1 VADGALYSRHDPRRA
16 GVAKPEWGAK
26 RICHNCGARY
36 YDLQRDPIICP
47 KCGTEY
53 DPEAFLKS
61 RRSRSII
68 VDEPVE
74 KVRAVK
80 DDDSDA
86 LDETETEEEAGEDE
100 EVAEEVEVIDEGDLD
115 EALVEEDEDVTVKE
129 KDPADEFDAEEELVE
144 DPDVLIE
151 DADDLGEEDVDV
163 EIEDDGEERNR

>member
-1 VADGALYSRHDPRRA
+1 M
-16 GVAKPEWGAK
+16 AKPEWGAK

-61 RRSRSII
+61 RRSRSTII
-68 VDEPVE
+68 DEPVE

-80 DDDSDA
+80 NDSDA
-86 LDETETEEEAGEDE
+86 LLEDETEEEEAVEDE
-100 EVAEEVEVIDEGDLD
+100 AAEEVEVIDEGDLD
-115 EALVEEDEDVTVKE
+115 ETLVEEDEDVPVKE
-129 KDPADEFDAEEELVE
+129 KAPADEFDAEEDLGE
-144 DPDVLIE
+144 DEDVLIE
-151 DADDLGEEDVDV
+151 DADDLAEEDVDV

>member
-1 VADGALYSRHDPRRA
+1 M
-16 GVAKPEWGAK
+16 AKPEWGAK

-80 DDDSDA
+80 NDDSDA

-100 EVAEEVEVIDEGDLD
+100 EAAEEVEVIDEGDLD

-129 KDPADEFDAEEELVE
+129 KGSADEFDAEEELVE

>member
-1 VADGALYSRHDPRRA
+1 M
-16 GVAKPEWGAK
+16 AKPEWGAK

-61 RRSRSII
+61 RRSRSTII
-68 VDEPVE
+68 DEPVE

-80 DDDSDA
+80 DEDSDA
-86 LDETETEEEAGEDE
+86 LLEDESVEESGEDE
-100 EVAEEVEVIDEGDLD
+100 ESAEEVEVLDEGELD
-115 EALVEEDEDVTVKE
+115 DTATGEDEEDETAG
-129 KDPADEFDAEEELVE
+129 KDKADDFDAEEDLAE
-144 DPDVLIE
+144 DEDVLIE

-163 EIEDDGEERNR
+163 EIEDDSEERNR

>member
-1 VADGALYSRHDPRRA
+1 M
-16 GVAKPEWGAK
+16 AKPEWGAK

-100 EVAEEVEVIDEGDLD
+100 EAAEEVEVIDEGDLD

-129 KDPADEFDAEEELVE
+129 KGSADEFDAEEELVE

>member
-1 VADGALYSRHDPRRA
+1 M
-16 GVAKPEWGAK
+16 AKPEWGAK

-80 DDDSDA
+80 KDDDSDA
-86 LDETETEEEAGEDE
+86 LDETETEEAGDDE
-100 EVAEEVEVIDEGDLD
+100 EAAEEVEVIDEGDLD
-115 EALVEEDEDVTVKE
+115 ETLVEEDEDVAAKE
-129 KDPADEFDAEEELVE
+129 KAPADEFDAEEELVE
-144 DPDVLIE
+144 DADVLIE

>member
-1 VADGALYSRHDPRRA
+1 M
-16 GVAKPEWGAK
+16 AKPEWGAK

-80 DDDSDA
+80 DEDSDA
-86 LDETETEEEAGEDE
+86 LLEDETEEEAVEDE
-100 EVAEEVEVIDEGDLD
+100 EAAEEVEVIDEGDLD
-115 EALVEEDEDVTVKE
+115 ETLVEEEEDIPVKD
-129 KDPADEFDAEEELVE
+129 KAPADEFDTEEELGE
-144 DPDVLIE
+144 DADVLIE

>member
-1 VADGALYSRHDPRRA
+1 M
-16 GVAKPEWGAK
+16 AKPEWGAK

-74 KVRAVK
+74 KVRAAK
-80 DDDSDA
+80 NEDSDA
-86 LDETETEEEAGEDE
+86 LLEDETEEESGEDE
-100 EVAEEVEVIDEGDLD
+100 ESAEEVEVLDEGDLD
-115 EALVEEDEDVTVKE
+115 DTATGEDEDDE
-129 KDPADEFDAEEELVE
+129 ASGKDKGSADEFDAEEDLGE
-144 DPDVLIE
+144 DQDVLIE